1 MFVEDKIIEEIKV
14 EERTTNEKIVLVG
27 EGVFPIIKDA
37 KGNDITD
44 IPNTGL
50 GIAGTVQG
58 EGKLAGTPSLFIRLA
73 SCNLRCIWQMEDGS
87 FCQCDTSYASFHP
100 EGKKSWDVDDI
111 VSVVRH
117 NIGNMQ
123 HVVITGGEPLL
134 QKKGVTSL
142 CQKLKK
148 NLGVHITV
156 ESNGTLFDDELAKWV
171 DLFSISPKLSNSVP
185 SLEKL
190 KYYKEEETGASKYH
204 HEIRKNINALQ
215 SYVDITKATHMELQL
230 KFVVGKSSDEE
241 EIVNDYINFLSGIE
255 KNDIMLMPLGAT
267 HEQIIKSTPIVLKA
281 CVKNGWK
288 FSPRIHIDIFGSK
301 KGV

>member
-1 MFVEDKIIEEIKV
+1 MIVQDKVIEEIKTLG
-14 EERTTNEKIVLVG
+14 RTTNENLVLVG
-27 EGVFPIIKDA
+27 EGVFPIIKNA
-37 KGNDITD
+37 QGNNIEEN
-44 IPNTGL
+44 PNTGL

-87 FCQCDTSYASFHP
+87 LSQCDTSYASFHP
-100 EGKKSWDVDDI
+100 EGKRSWDVDEI

-117 NIGNMQ
+117 NLGNIQ

-134 QKKGVTSL
+134 QKHGVAALS
-142 CQKLKK
+142 KRLKMDL
-148 NLGVHITV
+148 NVHITV
-156 ESNGTLFDDELAKWV
+156 ESNGTLYDDELAQWV

-185 SLEKL
+185 SLDKL
-190 KYYKEEETGASKYH
+190 QFYNELETGASKYH
-204 HEIRKNINALQ
+204 HEIRRNIKALQ
-215 SYVDITKATHMELQL
+215 SYVDLVKSTDKELQL
-230 KFVVGKSSDEE
+230 KFVVGKSTDED
-241 EIVNDYINFLSGIE
+241 EIINDYISLLSGVD

-267 HEQIIKSTPIVLKA
+267 HEQLAKSTPIVLKS
-281 CVKNGWK
+281 CIKNGWK